1 MSGTA
6 ATRKVQLLDLKA
18 LHAPIRDEIL
28 AEVTRVI
35 DAQSFIMGPD
45 IKELEKEIAAY
56 CQVQYAYGCANGSD
70 ALLLA
75 LLAAGI
81 GHGDRALT
89 TPFTFFATAGAIV
102 RAGAVPVFADIDPVT
117 FNICPDQVADVV
129 RKCPGIKA
137 MIPVHLFGGAA
148 NMDPLMKVAAER
160 GLKVIEDGAQ
170 AIGAEYKGKR
180 LMSIGDIGTISFFP
194 SKNLGGFGD
203 GGAVTTNDEGLAQ
216 RLSALRVHGSKK
228 KYYHEWVGVNSR
240 LDTLQAAILRV
251 KLRHLDKE
259 TFGRQK
265 NAEIWRTLLA
275 GSGVTLPVVPD
286 YTTRHVYNQFVI
298 RSPKRD
304 ALKQHLADN
313 GVGTEIYYPLSMHE
327 QQCFANLGYRKGD
340 FPESER
346 AAAESLAIPVHSALP
361 KEDMEYVAGLI
372 RAFSA

>member
-1 MSGTA
+1 MSGTT

-45 IKELEKEIAAY
+45 VKELEKEIAAY
-56 CQVQYAYGCANGSD
+56 CQVPYAYGCANGSD
-70 ALLLA
+70 ALFLA
-75 LLAAGI
+75 LLAAGV
-81 GHGDRALT
+81 GHGDRVLT

-129 RKCPGIKA
+129 RKCPRIKA

-148 NMDPLMKVAAER
+148 NMDPLMKVAADR

-216 RLSALRVHGSKK
+216 RLAALRVHGSKK

-251 KLRHLDKE
+251 KLRYLDKE
-259 TFGRQK
+259 TAGRQK
-265 NAEIWRTLLA
+265 NADVWRTLLA
-275 GSGVTLPVVPD
+275 GAGVTLPVVPE

-346 AAAESLAIPVHSALP
+346 AAADSLAIPVHSALP

-372 RAFSA
+372 RAFHA